1 MAIAYGTSTTGSS
14 AGSTAPSV
22 STPASTAAGDHLYWG
37 VLSAAGGGA
46 VTPPSGF
53 TAVPSGTG
61 LSVSTGNSN
70 LNLYTKL
77 ADGTEGGTL
86 TGSLASSA
94 GWLCFAIRTT
104 GTNIGIDVKASGSN
118 GDNGAAT
125 ATIPAITT
133 LNANEL
139 IYLLECD
146 AGLGFTSYT
155 PDGATTEVL
164 DIAGGGSQALEI
176 AYKATTTATSY
187 GSWVNTAAGGTY
199 PFANHGFY
207 FTLVLGEN
215 LGAVGHPTTKRFAG
229 IPHAAIKDHAGGITR
244 WIRRGPG
251 LLTPSR
257 ALITPNRRAA

>member
-1 MAIAYGTSTTGSS
+1 MAIAYGTSATGSS

-37 VLSAAGGGA
+37 VLTGPAAGA

-61 LSVSTGNSN
+61 LSVSTGNALLS
-70 LNLYTKL
+70 LYTKI
-77 ADGTEGGTL
+77 ADGTEGANL
-86 TGSLASSA
+86 TGSMSSA
-94 GWLCFAIRTT
+94 TWICFAIRTT
-104 GTNIGIDVKASGSN
+104 GTNIGIDVKATGTN

-125 ATIPAITT
+125 ATVPAITT
-133 LNANEL
+133 LNANEI
-139 IYLLECD
+139 IYMLECQ
-146 AGLGFTSYT
+146 AGLGFTAYA
-155 PDGATTEVL
+155 PDAATTEVV
-164 DIAGGGSQALEI
+164 DVAQTNNSVEI
-176 AYKATTTATSY
+176 AYKTTTTATSY
-187 GSWVNTAAGGTY
+187 GSWVNTASGGTY
-199 PFANHGFY
+199 PFAGYGAY

-229 IPHAAIKDHAGGITR
+229 IPHAAIKDHAGGISR
-244 WIRRGPG
+244 WIRRGSG